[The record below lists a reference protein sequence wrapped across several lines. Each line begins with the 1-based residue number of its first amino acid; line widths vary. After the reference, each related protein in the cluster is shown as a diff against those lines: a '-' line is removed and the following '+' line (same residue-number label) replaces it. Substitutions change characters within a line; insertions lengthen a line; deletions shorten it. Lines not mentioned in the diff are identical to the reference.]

1 MSHRVTD
8 RHPGGI
14 LRWWWIIVLLTA
26 VGGVAGYMATDL
38 IEPVYRADAS
48 ILVGRPLLDPT
59 VSRDD
64 IETSAELASTY
75 ADVAVRQPV
84 LEATVQALGLD
95 LSWQQLGDQVAA
107 NVSRQQSQ
115 VVVVAVDAAS
125 PQEATSIAA
134 EWVDQIVAISPTGGP
149 GPPPPGSA
157 RRFIGDRLR
166 SIEERIAQLDRQNT
180 TLRKQLRSAG
190 PLAVRIRIRIGAND
204 ALILD
209 LQKTYSSLL
218 GFIEGTRVSNHL
230 EVLEEPTASPDPV
243 WPKLP
248 LNVAVG
254 AAVGFLLG
262 IAIAH
267 LLTHRRATIV
277 LDRPVLLPDAKPT
290 EADRDANEAA
300 ASLRP
305 DYAAGESAER
315 FFFHS
320 DVPAP

>member
-14 LRWWWIIVLLTA
+14 IRWWLIIVLLTA
-26 VGGVAGYMATDL
+26 VGGVAGYMATDR
-38 IEPVYRADAS
+38 IEPVYRANAS

-95 LSWQQLGDQVAA
+95 LSWQHLGDQVAA
-107 NVSRQQSQ
+107 SVSRQQSQ
-115 VVVVAVDAAS
+115 VVVIAVDAAS

-134 EWVDQIVAISPTGGP
+134 EWVDQIVAISPTGGT
-149 GPPPPGSA
+149 GPPPPGSP

-190 PLAVRIRIRIGAND
+190 PLAARIRIRIGAND

-248 LNVAVG
+248 LIVAVG
-254 AAVGFLLG
+254 TAVGFLLG
-262 IAIAH
+262 VAIAH
-267 LLTHRRATIV
+267 LLAHRRATLVI
-277 LDRPVLLPDAKPT
+277 DRPVLLPDVKPT
-290 EADRDANEAA
+290 EAGKDANQAA

-305 DYAAGESAER
+305 DYGAGESAER

>member
-14 LRWWWIIVLLTA
+14 FRWWLIIVLLTA
-26 VGGVAGYMATDL
+26 VGGVAGYMATDR
-38 IEPVYRADAS
+38 IEPVYRANAS

-107 NVSRQQSQ
+107 SVSRQQSQ
-115 VVVVAVDAAS
+115 VVVIAVDAPS
-125 PQEATSIAA
+125 PPEATSIAA
-134 EWVDQIVAISPTGGP
+134 EWVDQIVAISPTGGT
-149 GPPPPGSA
+149 GPPPPGSP

-190 PLAVRIRIRIGAND
+190 PLAARIRIRIGAND
-204 ALILD
+204 ALVLD

-254 AAVGFLLG
+254 TAVGFLLG

-267 LLTHRRATIV
+267 LLAHRRATLVI
-277 LDRPVLLPDAKPT
+277 DRPVLLPDVKPT
-290 EADRDANEAA
+290 EAGRGANQAA

-305 DYAAGESAER
+305 DYGAGESSER